1 MRHCFKTR
9 KQGCAVQEGKQPKKI
24 GLTKAGTTL
33 FTGNPPS
40 VSSLPI
46 TSNWHISI
54 AAWSCWDSSPVAWR
68 PCSSCWALEPEN
80 KEGIFSFLL
89 KYFECNKNADVSVRR
104 HYSLAPLPMVLWKS
118 WDMRGPRGPKRC
130 GGRPLASSRAKGH
143 TKLYVLQGQIL
154 FCNMRNLQGGFNIPW
169 SLPISESSD
178 SLSPEVVMP
187 TAPATELD
195 AGNKTKKSYF
205 YFFIEVKTIYQMAII
220 VLTFSSSHKW
230 MEIRI
235 IFLIKLG
242 SLFE

>member
-9 KQGCAVQEGKQPKKI
+9 KQGCGVQEAKQPKKI

-68 PCSSCWALEPEN
+68 PCRSCWALEPEN
-80 KEGIFSFLL
+80 KGAIVFFLL
-89 KYFECNKNADVSVRR
+89 KYFECNKNADVNVRR

-143 TKLYVLQGQIL
+143 TKLYVLKGQIFFVIWEISKVVL
-154 FCNMRNLQGGFNIPW
+154 TYLEAFPFQNHQTHSHQRWSCPLLQQP
-169 SLPISESSD
+169 SLTLEI
-178 SLSPEVVMP
+178 
-187 TAPATELD
+187 
-195 AGNKTKKSYF
+195 NRKNSYF
-205 YFFIEVKTIYQMAII
+205 NFF
-220 VLTFSSSHKW
+220 LLKW
-230 MEIRI
+230 KQC
-235 IFLIKLG
+235 IKWP
-242 SLFE
+242 